1 MAYKYMHLIDGE
13 PAHYV
18 KGEQIVRV
26 DPKTTAV
33 RLADSRG
40 QVLRE
45 QIASER
51 WRKEHCL
58 IGYEIDYGYVKIRID

>member
-26 DPKTTAV
+26 NTKTTAV
-33 RLADSRG
+33 RLADALE
-40 QVLRE
+40 QIYAE